1 MGLIKPLHSMAK
13 TQEGKAAECR
23 YGVCVCMCVS
33 EGVCLCLCVSV
44 CKALEQR
51 AHGLSPMSD
60 WQSKAD
66 IYMLRTNECN
76 LCVGNGLI
84 QLA

>member
-1 MGLIKPLHSMAK
+1 MVY
-13 TQEGKAAECR
+13 ECVR
-23 YGVCVCMCVS
+23 VR
-33 EGVCLCLCVSV
+33 LCVSV
-44 CKALEQR
+44 CERLEQR
-51 AHGLSPMSD
+51 AHGLSPLSD

-76 LCVGNGLI
+76 LCVGNRLI

>member
-1 MGLIKPLHSMAK
+1 MGLIKPLHLQAK
-13 TQEGKAAECR
+13 HEGKAAERR
-23 YGVCVCMCVS
+23 YGVRECVS
-33 EGVCLCLCVSV
+33 VCLSVCLCVSV
-44 CKALEQR
+44 CETREQR

-76 LCVGNGLI
+76 LCVGNRLI